1 MDRWYWVELI
11 GFDNE
16 AEDYGVE
23 AFLSRNVS
31 TTGVSLLFA
40 HIDFLFHEGEELLP
54 TACSY
59 GGHEYNRERR
69 RQVWTKTQLRGLVRQ
84 LHSRG
89 IKVFFSCFDMTKPS
103 QTPRGFATTATES
116 LQALCTC

>member
-1 MDRWYWVELI
+1 MERWYWIELI

-59 GGHEYNRERR
+59 GGHEYNRETR
-69 RQVWTKTQLRGLVRQ
+69 
-84 LHSRG
+84 
-89 IKVFFSCFDMTKPS
+89 
-103 QTPRGFATTATES
+103 PRPIPP
-116 LQALCTC
+116 